1 VILLDA
7 LPAEDSE
14 MVGAVEMFDSL
25 LMVFTQFLSQSLFI
39 IITLFKIKVSLLQD
53 RIFLHNFIQDIN
65 IKWQSLST
73 F

>member
-1 VILLDA
+1 VVLLDA

-14 MVGAVEMFDSL
+14 VVGAVEMLDSL
-25 LMVFTQFLSQSLFI
+25 LMVLTQFLSQSLFI

-53 RIFLHNFIQDIN
+53 RIFLHNFIEDIN